1 MILLSSVIDEFGARF
16 KARYSDRL
24 LPGHQR
30 ALGAMQ
36 RCRTDTSRQML
47 VSCTDCAHQTF
58 IPHSCGH
65 RLCPHCQ
72 HFESQRWLDN
82 QHQRRVP
89 SEYFLLTFTV
99 PREYRRL
106 AFSHQRMFYAA
117 LMSCAWETINQFCE
131 NDKELRGRAGAI
143 AVLHTHSRKLDFH
156 PHVHLVV
163 PAAAINRRDR
173 HWRTRAKA
181 GYLFSSKALASVFR
195 GKFLARL
202 KKGNLVLPSTV
213 PSRWVVDCQS
223 VGRGD
228 KAITYLGK
236 YLYRGVIREKDIVAI
251 DSENITYR
259 YTENTGHV
267 RTRTMKG
274 EEFLWQLVQHTLPKG
289 FRRARNYGFLHP
301 NSKNLIRVLQVL
313 LLRFGLLGPEPKR
326 TRPPIVCSNCGG
338 EMILVAL
345 GLNLTRTRQDTE
357 PNSPLRLPAM

>member
-1 MILLSSVIDEFGARF
+1 MILLSSVIDVF
-16 KARYSDRL
+16 KDKFESQYSNQL
-24 LPGHQR
+24 LPGHKR
-30 ALGAMQ
+30 ALGSMQ
-36 RCRTDTSRQML
+36 RCRTDASRQM
-47 VSCTDCAHQTF
+47 VASCTDCGTNTL

-82 QHQRRVP
+82 QLQRRVP

-99 PREYRRL
+99 PSEYRRL
-106 AFSHQRMFYAA
+106 AFLHQRVFYDA
-117 LMSCAWETINQFCE
+117 LMSCAWKTINQFCA

-163 PAAAINRRDR
+163 PAAAINQRDR
-173 HWRTRAKA
+173 HWRTRKKA
-181 GYLFSSKALASVFR
+181 GYLFSTKALASVFR
-195 GKFLARL
+195 GKLLARL
-202 KKGNLVLPSTV
+202 NKETFKVPMIA

-228 KAITYLGK
+228 KAIVYLGR
-236 YLYRGVIREKDIVAI
+236 YLYRGVVREKDIVSI
-251 DSENITYR
+251 DGEHVTYR
-259 YTENTGHV
+259 YTENTGRV

-274 EEFLWQLVQHTLPKG
+274 EAFLWQLIQHTLPRG

-313 LLRFGLLGPEPKR
+313 LLRTGLLGPEPKR
-326 TRPPIVCSNCGG
+326 KRAAIVCSSCGG
-338 EMILVAL
+338 EMAIVAV
-345 GLNLTRTRQDTE
+345 GLSLARVRHETE
-357 PNSPLRLPAM
+357 PARLELTPTM

>member
-1 MILLSSVIDEFGARF
+1 MILLSSVIETFGDKF
-16 KARYSDRL
+16 HARYSSRL
-24 LPGHQR
+24 LPGHKR
-30 ALGAMQ
+30 AIGAMR
-36 RCRTDTSRQML
+36 RCRTDASRQML
-47 VSCTDCAHQTF
+47 VSCRDCCASTL

-82 QHQRRVP
+82 QLQRRVP

-106 AFSHQRMFYAA
+106 AFSHQRVFYDA
-117 LMSCAWETINQFCE
+117 LMSCAWETLNQFSE
-131 NDKELRGRAGAI
+131 NDKELRGRTGAI
-143 AVLHTHSRKLDFH
+143 AVLHTHSRTLDFH

-181 GYLFSSKALASVFR
+181 GYLFSSKALARVFR

-202 KKGNLVLPSTV
+202 AQADLTIPKAA

-228 KAITYLGK
+228 KAIVYLGK
-236 YLYRGVIREKDIVAI
+236 YLYRGVIREKDILAVEG
-251 DSENITYR
+251 ENVTYR
-259 YTENTGHV
+259 YTENTGRV
-267 RTRTMKG
+267 RTRTMRG

-301 NSKNLIRVLQVL
+301 NSKNLIRVLQVI
-313 LLRFGLLGPEPKR
+313 LLRSGLLGPEPKR
-326 TRPPIVCSNCGG
+326 RRPPIACSSCGG
-338 EMILVAL
+338 EMVLIAL
-345 GLNLTRTRQDTE
+345 GLSLTAAKQETE
-357 PNSPLRLPAM
+357 PTTNPLVLVM